1 MRQSHYDGRNVV
13 AIRASLTFVCNRVQ
27 ATLLLTYEAPRCE
40 AGNLYISAGLTCV
53 YLRDG
58 LVSMGVTH

>member
-1 MRQSHYDGRNVV
+1 MRQCHYDGRNVV
-13 AIRASLTFVCNRVQ
+13 AIRASLTLVCNRAN
-27 ATLLLTYEAPRCE
+27 ATLLLPYDAPRCE

-53 YLRDG
+53 NLRDG